1 MEMELT
7 TLISFGA
14 QIRTNLETLSLLKK
28 SRIDGMAG
36 YCGLGAVLLYRVAAI
51 HNIKTDFVLG
61 TFKTPTRKRKTSGH
75 CWVEFGDHII
85 DVTASQFGMKPRV
98 YVSDIG
104 DDRYYFIAKNDNA
117 IVAIEN
123 NWPDDQ
129 KPSMYANDVVLIAKT
144 IEEVVDKMRKRG
156 QNVVGNT

>member
-1 MEMELT
+1 MATELE

-36 YCGLGAVLLYRVAAI
+36 YCGLGSALLHKTATV

-61 TFKTPTRKRKTSGH
+61 TFKTPNRKKKKSGH

-85 DVTASQFGMKPRV
+85 DITASQFGINSRI
-98 YVSDIG
+98 YVSNIG
-104 DDRYYFIAKNDNA
+104 DDRYTYVAKNDTA
-117 IVAIEN
+117 IFAIETC
-123 NWPDDQ
+123 WPPEQ
-129 KPSMYANDVVLIAKT
+129 KFSTYVEDIIVIAKT
-144 IEEVVDKMRKRG
+144 IEA
-156 QNVVGNT
+156 VVGKMKEVPNVT